1 MQQALA
7 TRMAA
12 LPSMTA
18 AQLRAEWQRVVG
30 SPSPAAYGK
39 NLLARGIA
47 YHLQAAVHGG
57 LSSKAARQLRQ
68 AQARTAQGLRV
79 PPAPRLRQGTM
90 LARDWQGRTH
100 HVLVLEEG
108 YSYQDRRYRSLSAIA
123 FEITGARWSGPRFF
137 GLISKPQERRRDA
150 A

>member
-1 MQQALA
+1 MQQALG

-30 SPSPAAYGK
+30 TPSPAAYGK
-39 NLLARGIA
+39 DLLARGIA
-47 YHLQAAVHGG
+47 YHLQVAVHGG

-68 AQARTAQGLRV
+68 AQARAARGLRV
-79 PPAPRLRQGTM
+79 PPTPRLLRQGTM

-100 HVLVLEEG
+100 HVLVLE
-108 YSYQDRRYRSLSAIA
+108 
-123 FEITGARWSGPRFF
+123 
-137 GLISKPQERRRDA
+137 
-150 A
+150 